1 MTVNGAILFAA
12 NLSLAMTMLCA
23 GMGGITG
30 NRTFLTCRRE
40 LLVRGALATSILLP
54 AFTVWLCYAFDLRPA
69 VQVALLTMAVS
80 PMPPILPSG
89 LMRVRGNRAFEIAL
103 AFVVATLSVVLAPAS
118 LWMSS
123 SFFGVPPRV
132 DIMML
137 MRLVALN
144 VLLPLAV
151 GFGVRRLSLE
161 TSMRAVAPLTLG
173 ALGTLA
179 LALLAL
185 LVESRQ
191 GFGALAGTRTVMAIV
206 TMVVVAL
213 GIGHVC
219 GGPARKNRRV
229 LAMATATRHPALAMA
244 MATTAF
250 PHERIAGVAIVLV
263 VLVAGVAAIAYLPL
277 SRFKLPR
284 I

>member
-30 NRTFLTCRRE
+30 RRTVLSCRRA
-40 LLVRGALATSILLP
+40 LLVRGAVAMGVLLP
-54 AFTVWLCYAFDLRPA
+54 AFTAWLCYAFELRPA
-69 VQVALLTMAVS
+69 VQVALLTMAAS
-80 PMPPILPSG
+80 PMPPILPNG
-89 LMRVRGNRAFEIAL
+89 LMKVHGNRAFEIAL
-103 AFVVATLSVVLAPAS
+103 AFVFATRPSCSRPPRCGSRAV
-118 LWMSS
+118 
-123 SFFGVPPRV
+123 FGVPPRI
-132 DIMML
+132 DIVML

-161 TSMRAVAPLTLG
+161 TSMRAMTPLTLG

-185 LVESRQ
+185 LVDSRQ
-191 GFGALAGTRTVMAIV
+191 GVGSLVGTRTVAAIA

-250 PHERIAGVAIVLV
+250 PHEPIAGVAIVLV
-263 VLVAGVAAIAYLPL
+263 VLMAGVAAIPYLPL

-284 I
+284 M

>member
-30 NRTFLTCRRE
+30 NRTYLSCRRA
-40 LLVRGALATSILLP
+40 LLVRGALATSVLLP
-54 AFTVWLCYAFDLRPA
+54 AFTAWLCYAFDLPPA

-89 LMRVRGNRAFEIAL
+89 LMKVRGNRAFEIAL

-118 LWMSS
+118 LWLSS
-123 SFFGVPPRV
+123 TLFDVPPRI
-132 DIMML
+132 DIVL
-137 MRLVALN
+137 LLRLVALN

-151 GFGVRRLSLE
+151 GFAVRRLSFE
-161 TSMRAVAPLTLG
+161 TSMRMVTPLMLG

-185 LVESRQ
+185 LLASRQ
-191 GFGALAGTRTVMAIV
+191 GLGALAGTRTVTAIAAL
-206 TMVVVAL
+206 VVVAL
-213 GIGHVC
+213 GIGHAC

-244 MATTAF
+244 RATTAF
-250 PHERIAGVAIVLV
+250 PHERIAGIAIVLMV
-263 VLVAGVAAIAYLPL
+263 VMAGVAAIPYLPL
-277 SRFKLPR
+277 SRFRLPR
-284 I
+284 M